1 MNKASDILPRDGSK
15 DWAYGCSKCKCGIV
29 SGADILPALS
39 LYEGRAVQAHEEL
52 LIFCD
57 CRAGFLY
64 RQCLR
69 KIYSELSL
77 ETRRNVL
84 AHIQAAS
91 VPSIRY
97 ESAQE
102 VKP

>member
-1 MNKASDILPRDGSK
+1 MDASSSLKDKAPA
-15 DWAYGCSKCKCGIV
+15 WASGCESCSHGIV
-29 SGADILPALS
+29 AAPDIIPALP
-39 LYEGRAVQAHEEL
+39 LYESRAVQAHEEMIL
-52 LIFCD
+52 FCD
-57 CRAGFLY
+57 CRAGFMY

-97 ESAQE
+97 EPAQE
-102 VKP
+102 TSAV